1 MFSAFQS
8 RMTKRAVAVLIALLV
23 VGTVDDAHAANRVA
37 DLVTENFVPTRHNGA
52 CIANVAVASDGD
64 ITGTAG
70 YCPVPGQPTH
80 EITFT
85 FNNPN
90 IDEFYH
96 GVTVWSNSGTV
107 YTDDELR
114 IFDLEVDYTDPVT
127 NTPQTLIAND
137 VDIGD
142 TLSVNDP
149 KFVSF
154 ASLGGP
160 DALPAITAVRI
171 DNLRSSG
178 TTESA
183 FREFQLTSDPPELAV
198 IKSGVIDGG
207 GDGIAHA
214 GDTVNYTYVVTN
226 TTNETVFNVSVTD
239 QAGDFTGAGSVPTPT
254 LSSGGNDYDG
264 GAGTPTDIRP
274 GETVTFTAS
283 YALEQAD
290 INAGALANQA
300 RADGVDFH
308 NEAATDLSGATN
320 ADDNPT
326 VTTLPPRPELNLE
339 KLADNDTGRGA
350 GETIVYTYTVTNTG
364 NMPING
370 VTISDSHNGTGP
382 PPVPAGET
390 LVTDNTPVGDS
401 TDAASDAS
409 WDTLAPGD
417 IISFSGSYI
426 VTQTDVDTLQ

>member
-1 MFSAFQS
+1 M
-8 RMTKRAVAVLIALLV
+8 LV
-23 VGTVDDAHAANRVA
+23 VTAWSDAASAANRVA
-37 DLVTENFVPTRHNGA
+37 DVVTENFVPIRHNGA

-64 ITGTAG
+64 ITATAG
-70 YCPVPGQPTH
+70 YCPEPGQPSH

-85 FNNPN
+85 FNAPN

-96 GVTVWSNSGTV
+96 GITVWSNSGSV

-114 IFDLEVDYTDPVT
+114 IFDIEIDYTDPIT
-127 NTPQTLIAND
+127 NTPQTLTAND

-142 TLSVNDP
+142 TLSANDP
-149 KFVSF
+149 KFVTF

-171 DNLRSSG
+171 DNLRGSG
-178 TTESA
+178 TIENA

-198 IKSGVIDGG
+198 IKSGVINDG

-214 GDTVNYTYVVTN
+214 GDTVSYTYVVTN
-226 TTNETVFNVSVTD
+226 TTNETVFNVAVTD
-239 QAGDFTGAGSVPTPT
+239 QAGDFTGAGTVPSPA
-254 LSSGGNDYDG
+254 LSSGGNDYDS

-290 INAGALANQA
+290 INAGALSNQA

-326 VTTLPPRPELNLE
+326 VLTLPPMPELDLV
-339 KLADNDTGRGA
+339 KRADDDTDRGA

-370 VTISDSHNGTGP
+370 VTVSDSHNGSGP
-382 PPVPAGET
+382 PPVPNGET
-390 LVTDNTPVGDS
+390 LVTDTAPAGDS
-401 TDAASDAS
+401 TDAAADAS